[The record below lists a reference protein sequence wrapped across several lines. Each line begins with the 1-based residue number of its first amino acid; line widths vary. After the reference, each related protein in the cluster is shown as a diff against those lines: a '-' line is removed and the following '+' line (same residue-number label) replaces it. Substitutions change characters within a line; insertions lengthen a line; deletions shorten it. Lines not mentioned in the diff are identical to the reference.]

1 MLSFPFPFSSSRPP
15 PCSVAFGWMAYM
27 GSRAL
32 FFSPECHLV
41 NRKARCSTVRPE
53 EVTKTGEQW

>member
-1 MLSFPFPFSSSRPP
+1 
-15 PCSVAFGWMAYM
+15 MAYM